1 MSFYVVSSRGYTSR
15 GRRLLEDPYERLD
28 IINDSGEVMGTM
40 PAGEIT
46 SWIKA
51 RIENGAPIP
60 FANTLGADYIIKSD
74 MVRPFG
80 EVSLDHCGVVRTN
93 GSVVKQAVSDVT
105 QWSADV
111 SVTWDNGSVLGT
123 TTAGKPV
130 NACIEFENGFVIGI
144 FGFITA
150 WFSQNFST
158 VSFKLFGQQECLAYG
173 HSFELL
179 LNITEYSVDR
189 VCGVAVGVK
198 EDSTTGVE
206 IGKFVL
212 GRGKTEYRGVISDVT
227 YDRARYSKELLL
239 GGI

>member
-60 FANTLGADYIIKSD
+60 FANTLGADYIIKPD

-130 NACIEFENGFVIGI
+130 NA
-144 FGFITA
+144 
-150 WFSQNFST
+150 
-158 VSFKLFGQQECLAYG
+158 
-173 HSFELL
+173 
-179 LNITEYSVDR
+179 
-189 VCGVAVGVK
+189 
-198 EDSTTGVE
+198 
-206 IGKFVL
+206 
-212 GRGKTEYRGVISDVT
+212 
-227 YDRARYSKELLL
+227 
-239 GGI
+239 